1 MAVVSVE
8 MLSEVLKH
16 HRLDAKFYDPKYK
29 IDFSKGKWKPINC
42 FLDVCQYGISQA
54 MTEEE
59 KGYPIFRMDDIKDG
73 FLLDDEVKFLE
84 IPKEKF
90 DNFKLEVNDVL
101 FNRVNSEEFVG
112 RTGIFKLEGNY
123 VFASYLIRLRVKE
136 GTEITPDYL
145 NIFLNTKYGKKQIHR
160 FSRRAV
166 NQTNVNAEELK
177 DFKIALIDLDIQK
190 ELTNISDEI
199 WKNIKISKDLY
210 KKAENLLLEYL
221 GLDEYKMDYEL
232 SYESTL
238 STSIQFN
245 RIDAQYYQPAYYDLI
260 KAIKNCPEG
269 YSDLLKCVDY
279 VKPNFNPR
287 KYPDNVFNYVE
298 LSNIDASIGIIN
310 IASTVSGEEMPTRAK
325 RLLKKDDVLASS
337 VEGSVQKIALV
348 HDEHED
354 YVATNGFFQFRSK
367 KIMPE
372 VLLVLCGSFII
383 QKQIVREC
391 TGTILMAM
399 PKDSLER
406 IIVPIISEEKQK
418 EIAEIIKESH
428 SARNEAVKLLEKAKN
443 IVEDAIEEL

>member
-1 MAVVSVE
+1 MAVISVE
-8 MLSEVLKH
+8 MLSEVLKY
-16 HRLDAKFYDPKYK
+16 HRLDAKFYDPEYK
-29 IDFSKGKWKPINC
+29 IDFSKGKWKPIKC

-59 KGYPIFRMDDIKDG
+59 QGYPIFRMDDIKDG

-112 RTGIFKLEGNY
+112 RTGIFKLVGNY

-136 GTEITPDYL
+136 DTEITPDYL
-145 NIFLNTKYGKKQIHR
+145 NIFLNTKFGKKQIKR

-177 DFKIALIDLDIQK
+177 DFKIPLIDRDIQD
-190 ELTNISDEI
+190 ELSNISDVI
-199 WKNIKISKDLY
+199 WKNIKTSKDLY

-221 GLDEYKMDYEL
+221 GLKKYKMDYEL
-232 SYESTL
+232 SYESKL
-238 STSIQFN
+238 STSLDFN
-245 RIDAQYYQPAYYDLI
+245 RIDSEYYQPAYYDLI
-260 KAIKNCPEG
+260 EAIKNCPEG
-269 YSDLLKCVDY
+269 YSDLLKCVDH
-279 VKPNFNPR
+279 VKPNFSP
-287 KYPDNVFNYVE
+287 KEYPEKVFRYVE

-310 IASTVSGEEMPTRAK
+310 IASTVKGDDLPTRAK

-348 HDEHED
+348 HDEHEN
-354 YVATNGFFQFRSK
+354 YVATNGFFQFRPK
-367 KIMPE
+367 KILPE

-383 QKQIVREC
+383 QRQIVREC

-399 PKDSLER
+399 PKNSLKR

-428 SARNEAVKLLEKAKN
+428 SARNEAVVLLEMAKN
-443 IVEDAIEEL
+443 IVEVAIEEL